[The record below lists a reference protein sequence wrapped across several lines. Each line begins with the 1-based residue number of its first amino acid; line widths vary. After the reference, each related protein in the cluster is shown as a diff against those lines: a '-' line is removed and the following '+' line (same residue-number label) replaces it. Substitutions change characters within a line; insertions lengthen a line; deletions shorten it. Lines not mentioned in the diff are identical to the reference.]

1 MRLTITV
8 SLWVALASGCASMPA
23 GGAAAPAPPT
33 SATAGATTIIAVA
46 PPAGPPHPTLWQ
58 FLGADAV
65 CADLACKGN
74 CLLAIARQ
82 YFPALDGPPPP
93 PPIDD
98 PANLESPNPAVKAA
112 AEVKGE
118 EDAAPAKVQAL
129 EYLAKIGCGCYPDV
143 QEALVAGLDDCTESV
158 RFAAASA
165 LYKAAGHP
173 CQTCRSSSC
182 CGAIV
187 RAKLTQIAYE
197 TRDDGC
203 YFEPSSRVRR
213 MARLALEACGG
224 NCPIP
229 VELPEEEPF
238 PAQPEPPPAPAA
250 DMAVKSAKRPTPAVA
265 VSPMPGSPIAV
276 TPLTGDAAAAFTRKG
291 IMAASKLQAG
301 GEGDADPSRI
311 TVVSGDDKPVA
322 AGRVIATIDG
332 EEIHES
338 ELDAALGRRLQDFPG
353 PLTIDAQREMY
364 RGELLWAI
372 DVRLLRRAARAGNA
386 SGKTVQPASAAVTG
400 PLTPADE
407 SAARNWL
414 AQAGRQRVQ
423 ITPDAVLDRYRRN
436 IAQYRRPAS
445 ARWEQVVVPV
455 RNPGGHQEAQQLI
468 ETLRAR
474 WLGGR
479 LPPVEDVKLNKVQVQ
494 MVEWTEVSSIEPAL
508 LRDMVQ
514 QLAIGQLSPVFEDA
528 SGFRMIRVL
537 ERRGESTRSLSEVS
551 AEIERELQRERQQA
565 AERSYLQELRNA
577 ATIWTV
583 IPLEEISARA
593 PELTTVSG
601 SAGKDAP
608 QRRAAPAGFLGT
620 RTGTKPAE

>member
-1 MRLTITV
+1 
-8 SLWVALASGCASMPA
+8 MPA
-23 GGAAAPAPPT
+23 GGAAAAPAPPT
-33 SATAGATTIIAVA
+33 SATAGATTIVAVA

-65 CADLACKGN
+65 CADLACKGE

-118 EDAAPAKVQAL
+118 EDAAPAKAQAL
-129 EYLAKIGCGCYPDV
+129 EYLAKVGCGCYPDV

-182 CGAIV
+182 CGSIV
-187 RAKLTQIAYE
+187 REKLTQIAYE
-197 TRDDGC
+197 TKDDGC

-213 MARLALEACGG
+213 MARLALDACGG
-224 NCPIP
+224 NCPMP
-229 VELPEEEPF
+229 VELPEEEPL

-250 DMAVKSAKRPTPAVA
+250 EMAVKSAKRPTPAVA
-265 VSPMPGSPIAV
+265 AGPSVASPIAV
-276 TPLTGDAAAAFTRKG
+276 APLNGDTAPAFTRKG
-291 IMAASKLQAG
+291 IMAASKLQG
-301 GEGDADPSRI
+301 GGNAASEAEGV
-311 TVVSGDDKPVA
+311 TVVSAVDKPVA

-332 EEIHES
+332 EEVHES
-338 ELDAALGRRLQDFPG
+338 ELDAALGRRLQEFPG
-353 PLTIDAQREMY
+353 ELTIDGQREAY
-364 RGELLWAI
+364 RDELLWSI
-372 DVRLLRRAARAGNA
+372 DVRLLRRAARTAGQA
-386 SGKTVQPASAAVTG
+386 GKSVQPASAASVG
-400 PLTPADE
+400 PLTAADE
-407 SAARNWL
+407 SVARNWL
-414 AQAGRQRVQ
+414 AQNGRQRVQ
-423 ITPDAVLDRYRRN
+423 VAPDAVLDRYRRN
-436 IAQYRRPAS
+436 IAQYRRPAA

-455 RNPGGHQEAQQLI
+455 RTEGGHAAAEQLI

-479 LPPVEDVKLNKVQVQ
+479 LPPVEDIKLNGVQVQ
-494 MVEWTEVSSIEPAL
+494 LVEWTEVSSIEPAL

-514 QLAIGQLSPVFEDA
+514 QLAIGELSAVFEDS

-537 ERRGESTRSLSEVS
+537 ERRGESTRALSEVS
-551 AEIERELQRERQQA
+551 AEIERELRRERQQV
-565 AERSYLQELRNA
+565 AEQEYLQELRDA

-583 IPLEEISARA
+583 IPLEEISART

-601 SAGKDAP
+601 SSGAETP
-608 QRRAAPAGFLGT
+608 RRRATPAGLLGA
-620 RTGTKPAE
+620 RAGSSPSK